1 MLSVESPLGGELLGR
16 RAGET
21 VEVEAPRGP
30 LTFAV
35 VAVEDA
41 EPYLMA
47 G

>member
-16 RAGET
+16 RAGKT
-21 VEVEAPRGP
+21 IEVKAPRGP

-41 EPYLMA
+41 EP
-47 G
+47 